1 MFKRLTIA
9 LAMAGVLLGTL
20 ASGLAAAERRVALV
34 VGNSSYQD
42 PSLALTNPKNDAGEI
57 ARVLRA
63 IGFET
68 FEVADV
74 TKRGFEKALEQFAM
88 AASQADSV
96 LFYYAGH
103 AMQFQGRNYLM
114 PIDARLENEFSVRY
128 QMISADDV
136 RDALDRTN
144 GVKIMILDACR
155 NNPLAER
162 LKSQMAGLRRNIGNV
177 RGLTRIDAT
186 QGMVVAYATGADQV
200 ALDGSGRNSP
210 FTAALVKRMEEPGI
224 EIGMMFRKV
233 AKDVFDQTQGRQRP
247 ATYMDLTTTYYLN
260 QSDRL
265 AWDRI
270 KDSTDPEQFRDF
282 IRIFPSSP
290 LSLNAKTRMDMFDR
304 FARERRETEALLTKL
319 AEERRLLAE
328 ATARRQ
334 EGEEE
339 ARRKAEQ
346 QEAEA
351 EAAKRREAEAQ
362 AAAERD
368 RLEREAAERRE
379 AEEQA
384 AKAAAER
391 ERRERET
398 ARLAAAERR
407 RAEEEAAMRRQ
418 AEEQATKLTADHARK
433 EAEAAR
439 IREQEQKAL
448 LEAAAR
454 MRAEQEAA
462 KRREA
467 EEQAAKLAAERA
479 RKETEAARI
488 REQEQQALL
497 EAAARMRAEQE
508 AVRRR
513 EAEEQAARLAAERVR
528 KEEEARLAEE
538 EAARRRRE
546 QEQAQLAADAAQ
558 RLAASRQVEKLE
570 EKPAEP
576 AATAVASLE
585 NPPVTKPQVHGPV
598 TDTPALVRSAQKELR
613 RLGCFSG
620 RESGSL
626 DERTRDAVKKY
637 LSERGRSAAA
647 IAITDDFV
655 SDLKANRRRVCP
667 PARPV
672 ASRPPVKTAP
682 KPRRQ
687 PNAGVAA
694 SARPSPARPSA
705 PAASAPKGA
714 RPMIGIGF

>member
-1 MFKRLTIA
+1 MGRDNGLARTALGRQVWKLGMFKRLTIA

-20 ASGLAAAERRVALV
+20 AGGLAAAERRVALV
-34 VGNSSYQD
+34 VGNSAYKD
-42 PSLALTNPKNDAGEI
+42 PNLALTNPKNDAGDI
-57 ARVLRA
+57 AKVLRT

-74 TKRGFEKALEQFAM
+74 TKREFEKALEQFAM
-88 AASQADSV
+88 ASSQADSV

-144 GVKIMILDACR
+144 GVKVMILDACR

-200 ALDGSGRNSP
+200 ALDGTGRNSP
-210 FTAALVKRMEEPGI
+210 FTAALVKRMDEPGI

-233 AKDVFDQTQGRQRP
+233 AKDVFDQTHGRQRP
-247 ATYMDLTTTYYLN
+247 ATYMDLTTTYFLN

-265 AWDRI
+265 AWDQI

-282 IRIFPSSP
+282 IRRFPSSP

-304 FARERRETEALLTKL
+304 FARERRETEALLAKL
-319 AEERRLLAE
+319 AEERRLLAQA
-328 ATARRQ
+328 ATRRQ
-334 EGEEE
+334 EEEE
-339 ARRKAEQ
+339 ARQKAAQ

-351 EAAKRREAEAQ
+351 EAARRREAEAQ
-362 AAAERD
+362 AAAERE
-368 RLEREAAERRE
+368 RLEREAAKRRE
-379 AEEQA
+379 AEQA
-384 AKAAAER
+384 AKVAGER
-391 ERRERET
+391 ERREREA

-407 RAEEEAAMRRQ
+407 RAEEEAAKRRLSEAQ
-418 AEEQATKLTADHARK
+418 DSAERERLEREAAKKREAEEQAAKLAAERARK

-439 IREQEQKAL
+439 IREQEQQAL

-479 RKETEAARI
+479 RKE
-488 REQEQQALL
+488 
-497 EAAARMRAEQE
+497 
-508 AVRRR
+508 
-513 EAEEQAARLAAERVR
+513 
-528 KEEEARLAEE
+528 EEARLAEE
-538 EAARRRRE
+538 DAARRQRE
-546 QEQAQLAADAAQ
+546 QAQAQLAAEAAQ
-558 RLAASRQVEKLE
+558 RLASRQVERPQ

-576 AATAVASLE
+576 SAVAVAALE

-598 TDTPALVRSAQKELR
+598 ADTPALVRKAQKELR

-637 LSERGRSAAA
+637 LAERGRSAAA
-647 IAITDDFV
+647 VAITDDFV
-655 SDLKANRRRVCP
+655 ADLEANRKRVCP
-667 PARPV
+667 PSRPV
-672 ASRPPVKTAP
+672 ASRPPARTAP
-682 KPRRQ
+682 PRPRRQ

-694 SARPSPARPSA
+694 SARPSPARPA
-705 PAASAPKGA
+705 PPAAGAPKPA

>member
-20 ASGLAAAERRVALV
+20 AGGLAAAERRVALV
-34 VGNSSYQD
+34 VGNSDYKD
-42 PSLALTNPKNDAGEI
+42 PSLALTNPKNDAGEV

-200 ALDGSGRNSP
+200 ALDGTGRNSP

-247 ATYMDLTTTYYLN
+247 ATYMDLTTTYFLN

-270 KDSTDPEQFRDF
+270 KDSTDPEEFRDF
-282 IRIFPSSP
+282 IRRFPSSP

-304 FARERRETEALLTKL
+304 FARERRETEALLAKL
-319 AEERRLLAE
+319 AEERRLLAA

-334 EGEEE
+334 EEEEE

-362 AAAERD
+362 AT
-368 RLEREAAERRE
+368 
-379 AEEQA
+379 
-384 AKAAAER
+384 AER
-391 ERRERET
+391 ERLER
-398 ARLAAAERR
+398 
-407 RAEEEAAMRRQ
+407 
-418 AEEQATKLTADHARK
+418 
-433 EAEAAR
+433 
-439 IREQEQKAL
+439 
-448 LEAAAR
+448 
-454 MRAEQEAA
+454 EAA

-479 RKETEAARI
+479 RKEAEAARI

-497 EAAARMRAEQE
+497 EAAARMRAERE
-508 AVRRR
+508 AANKRR
-513 EAEEQAARLAAERVR
+513 EAEEQARLAAERAR
-528 KEEEARLAEE
+528 KEEEVRLAEE
-538 EAARRRRE
+538 EAARRRGE
-546 QEQAQLAADAAQ
+546 QEQAQLAAEAAQ
-558 RLAASRQVEKLE
+558 RLASRQVEKPQE
-570 EKPAEP
+570 QPAEP
-576 AATAVASLE
+576 AAVAVASLE
-585 NPPVTKPQVHGPV
+585 SPPVTKPQVHGPV
-598 TDTPALVRSAQKELR
+598 ADTPALIRSAQKELR

-647 IAITDDFV
+647 VAITDDFV

-667 PARPV
+667 PSRPV
-672 ASRPPVKTAP
+672 ASRPPVKKTAP
-682 KPRRQ
+682 RPRRQ
-687 PNAGVAA
+687 PNAGAAA

-705 PAASAPKGA
+705 PAARAPKAA

>member
-1 MFKRLTIA
+1 MFRRLTIA
-9 LAMAGVLLGTL
+9 LAIAGVLLGTL
-20 ASGLAAAERRVALV
+20 AGGLAAAERRVALV
-34 VGNSSYQD
+34 VGNSNYTD
-42 PSLALTNPKNDAGEI
+42 PNLKLTNPANDAGDV
-57 ARVLRA
+57 AKVLRT

-74 TKRGFEKALEQFAM
+74 TKRGFEMALEQFAM

-200 ALDGSGRNSP
+200 ALDGNGRNSP
-210 FTAALVKRMEEPGI
+210 FTAALVARMDEPGI

-233 AKDVFDQTQGRQRP
+233 AKDVFDQTHGRQRP
-247 ATYMDLTTTYYLN
+247 ATYMDLTTTYFLN

-265 AWDRI
+265 AWDQI
-270 KDSTDPEQFRDF
+270 KDSSDPEQFRDF
-282 IRIFPSSP
+282 IRRFPSSP
-290 LSLNAKTRMDMFDR
+290 LALNAKTRMDMFDR
-304 FARERRETEALLTKL
+304 FARERRETEALLAKL
-319 AEERRLLAE
+319 AEERRLLAQ
-328 ATARRQ
+328 AAARRD
-334 EGEEE
+334 EEEE
-339 ARRKAEQ
+339 ARQKAEQ
-346 QEAEA
+346 QAAEA
-351 EAAKRREAEAQ
+351 EEARRREAAAQ
-362 AAAERD
+362 AAAERE
-368 RLEREAAERRE
+368 RL
-379 AEEQA
+379 
-384 AKAAAER
+384 
-391 ERRERET
+391 
-398 ARLAAAERR
+398 
-407 RAEEEAAMRRQ
+407 
-418 AEEQATKLTADHARK
+418 
-433 EAEAAR
+433 
-439 IREQEQKAL
+439 
-448 LEAAAR
+448 
-454 MRAEQEAA
+454 EQEAA

-467 EEQAAKLAAERA
+467 EEAAKIAAERERREREAARLAAAERRREEEEAARRRLAEAQAVAERERLEREAAKRRLTEAQATAERERLEREAAKRREAELQAAKLAAERA
-479 RKETEAARI
+479 RKEAEAARI

-508 AVRRR
+508 AAKRR
-513 EAEEQAARLAAERVR
+513 EAEEQAQLAAE
-528 KEEEARLAEE
+528 
-538 EAARRRRE
+538 
-546 QEQAQLAADAAQ
+546 AAQ
-558 RLAASRQVEKLE
+558 RLASRKIESPQDPQ

-576 AATAVASLE
+576 SAVAVAALE

-598 TDTPALVRSAQKELR
+598 ADTPALVRRAQKELR
-613 RLGCFSG
+613 RLGCFFG

-626 DERTRDAVKKY
+626 DVRTRDAVKKY
-637 LSERGRSAAA
+637 LSERGRAAAA

-655 SDLKANRRRVCP
+655 ADLEANRRRVCP

-672 ASRPPVKTAP
+672 ASRPPVKPAP
-682 KPRRQ
+682 PRARRQ

-694 SARPSPARPSA
+694 SARPSPVRPSA
-705 PAASAPKGA
+705 PAAGAPRTT

>member
-20 ASGLAAAERRVALV
+20 AGGLAAAERRVALV
-34 VGNSSYQD
+34 VGNSDYKD
-42 PSLALTNPKNDAGEI
+42 PSLALTNPKNDAGEV

-200 ALDGSGRNSP
+200 ALDGTGRNSP

-247 ATYMDLTTTYYLN
+247 ATYMDLTTTYFLN

-270 KDSTDPEQFRDF
+270 KDSTDPEEFRDF
-282 IRIFPSSP
+282 IRRFPSSP

-304 FARERRETEALLTKL
+304 FARERRETEALLAKL
-319 AEERRLLAE
+319 AEERRLLAA

-334 EGEEE
+334 EEEEE

-362 AAAERD
+362 ATAERE
-368 RLEREAAERRE
+368 RLEREAAKRRE

-391 ERRERET
+391 ERREREG
-398 ARLAAAERR
+398 AQIAAAERR
-407 RAEEEAAMRRQ
+407 RAEEEAAKRR
-418 AEEQATKLTADHARK
+418 
-433 EAEAAR
+433 EAEARAGAE
-439 IREQEQKAL
+439 RER
-448 LEAAAR
+448 LER
-454 MRAEQEAA
+454 EAA

-479 RKETEAARI
+479 RKEAEAARI

-497 EAAARMRAEQE
+497 EAAARMRAERE
-508 AVRRR
+508 AANKRR
-513 EAEEQAARLAAERVR
+513 EAGEQARLAAERAR
-528 KEEEARLAEE
+528 KEEEVRLAEE
-538 EAARRRRE
+538 EAARRRGE
-546 QEQAQLAADAAQ
+546 QEQAQLAAEAAQ
-558 RLAASRQVEKLE
+558 RLASRQVEKPQE
-570 EKPAEP
+570 QPAEP
-576 AATAVASLE
+576 AAVAVASLE
-585 NPPVTKPQVHGPV
+585 NPPVTKPQVHGSV
-598 TDTPALVRSAQKELR
+598 ADTPALIRSAQKELR

-647 IAITDDFV
+647 VAITDDFV

-667 PARPV
+667 PSRPV
-672 ASRPPVKTAP
+672 ASRPPVKKTAP
-682 KPRRQ
+682 RPRRQ

-694 SARPSPARPSA
+694 SARPSPARPA
-705 PAASAPKGA
+705 PPAAGAPKPA